1 MVMLA
6 TAILACGATLTSTG
20 AGSGGGGSTDLGLGF
35 LATYAIAGT
44 ILTAGIVALALIVI
58 LSRRHE
64 PPPVRV
70 PAGASLSPDGYY
82 WWDGAGWRP
91 VR

>member
-1 MVMLA
+1 MLA
-6 TAILACGATLTSTG
+6 TAILACGTTSTTLTSG
-20 AGSGGGGSTDLGLGF
+20 ASGGGGGSIGLGLGI

-58 LSRRHE
+58 LSRRHD
-64 PPPVRV
+64 PRPVPV
-70 PAGASLSPDGYY
+70 PAGATLSPDGYY

-91 VR
+91 LR